1 QIRVQS
7 TVGQGSTFW
16 FEVELPEAEEQVVAS
31 PTKSSRTITG
41 FKGEPRHVLIVDDN
55 ADNLTLLRE
64 MLAPLG
70 FAITE
75 AVDGREA
82 LTKAVACR
90 PDLMLMDIK
99 MPEMD
104 GFEATRRLRHIPALK
119 DVMVIA
125 ISARMDEHTR
135 QNSVAAGCDAFIAK
149 PVQITSLLE
158 IIGERLALQWVYEP
172 STTSLLSPSTEGILS
187 EAEVLRIPSVEGLRP
202 GEVRHS
208 PELEPEHAAF
218 VLPPTPELHTLLDV
232 VNRGM
237 ILEIRQWLDRIEHL
251 DGKYVPFTTNI
262 RQLSNTFDFQAI
274 RELL

>member
-41 FKGEPRHVLIVDDN
+41 FKGEPRHVLIADDN

-119 DVMVIA
+119 DVTVIA
-125 ISARMDEHTR
+125 ISARMDEHTW

-158 IIGERLALQWVYEP
+158 IIGERLALQWVYKP
-172 STTSLLSPSTEGILS
+172 STTSILS
-187 EAEVLRIPSVEGLRP
+187 TSASLSINSVEGLWTDQVQRP
-202 GEVRHS
+202 
-208 PELEPEHAAF
+208 PEPAREHAEF
-218 VLPPTPELHTLLDV
+218 VCPPAPELHTLLDI